1 MKGIIFFVIFSM
13 FLSNCAENKNVDE
26 AKKLLSVDSEFSQM
40 SGNRGAAEAFNFYLA
55 DSAIELPSG
64 NMPVFGREN
73 IYSGMKPDQELYKL
87 EWRPQKAEVA
97 ESGELGYTWGF
108 YTLSFPDSSGV
119 ERQVDGKYLNVW
131 KKDDEGNWKV
141 MIDIG
146 NTNK

>member
-1 MKGIIFFVIFSM
+1 MKQIIIFLIIAISH
-13 FLSNCAENKNVDE
+13 LNCAEDNSGDQE
-26 AKKLLSVDSEFSQM
+26 KKLLSVDREFSQM
-40 SGNRGAAEAFNFYLA
+40 SVDKGAAEAFNFYLA
-55 DSAIELPSG
+55 DSAIELSAG
-64 NMPVFGREN
+64 SMPVFGREN
-73 IYSGMKPDQELYKL
+73 IYIEMEPEQKLYKL
-87 EWRPQKAEVA
+87 EWQPQKAEVA

-108 YTLSFPDSSGV
+108 YTLSSPDSSGV